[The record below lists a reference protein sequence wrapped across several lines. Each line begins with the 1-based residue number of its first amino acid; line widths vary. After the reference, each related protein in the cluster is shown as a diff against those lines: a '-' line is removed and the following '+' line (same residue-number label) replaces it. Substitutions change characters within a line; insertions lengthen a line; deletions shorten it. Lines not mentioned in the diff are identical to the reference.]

1 MGLAG
6 LCHCPFG
13 EGCTAQNAGDRCV
26 APPRR
31 STPGS
36 PSSCWALERTLSAS
50 CPAQNS
56 RLAYHGVPG
65 QPLGNGYAMRPRL
78 TSTARSGS
86 SLAPERCASIP
97 MRATLCT
104 FTTGSCGSIL
114 PFLPGPLNRGKTES
128 PMRVYESDNIR
139 NVGLIGHGASGK
151 TSLTS
156 AMLFVSGAVNR
167 LGRVE
172 DGNTVT
178 DWEDEEIERKIS
190 ISSALAY
197 AEWNK
202 HKINLLD

>member
-6 LCHCPFG
+6 LCHRPLG
-13 EGCTAQNAGDRCV
+13 EGCTAQNAGLCHRPLGEGCTAQNAGFCYGPLGGGCTAEIAAFCHRPLGEACTAQIAGLCHRPLGEGCTAQIAGLCHRPLGEGCTAQIAGLCHRPLGEGCTAQDAGFASV

-36 PSSCWALERTLSAS
+36 PSSCWALEWTFSAS

-78 TSTARSGS
+78 TSTARTGS

-104 FTTGSCGSIL
+104 FTTGS
-114 PFLPGPLNRGKTES
+114 
-128 PMRVYESDNIR
+128 
-139 NVGLIGHGASGK
+139 
-151 TSLTS
+151 
-156 AMLFVSGAVNR
+156 
-167 LGRVE
+167 
-172 DGNTVT
+172 
-178 DWEDEEIERKIS
+178 
-190 ISSALAY
+190 
-197 AEWNK
+197 
-202 HKINLLD
+202 